1 MKSNTRR
8 NGARGPRNTRRGG
21 GGTAPDMKETHTWT
35 EFTAIVDELTKY
47 GYDEFLEQHKKLYD
61 EKAALD
67 VLKNKKKAT
76 KQDLKRLQ
84 ILNDVINFNLML
96 MTNACNFV
104 CPPKESPVVVH
115 KLWRQRGNERV

>member
-76 KQDLKRLQ
+76 KQDLKRSQ

-96 MTNACNFV
+96 MSNACSFE
-104 CPPKESPVVVH
+104 CPPKESPVLVH